1 VSSQPTQPDGVF
13 GAWPAQA
20 RLRALAVFAALLLA
34 GGCAGWLCAGAFA
47 QLFRALCTLALSP
60 LTFGEGG
67 HVQFVAALPSQ
78 SLERATS
85 WDVSMVLGIDGV
97 KATHAIAL
105 NPRRLLYLPLLTL
118 FACVLA
124 APLSLSW
131 RARRRALL
139 AGTTILTLIA
149 LLSVYLIAVFLFA
162 KVPGLVYTLAPW
174 QSSALRVAYEG
185 WVTPLSNKFV
195 LPLLLA
201 AALLAWFGSRAESR
215 ASTQRRA
222 DASADSCREARA
234 PLAQRKQGRGR
245 ETQRQ
250 QSEPTRVARR
260 RQGRRGRHG

>member
-1 VSSQPTQPDGVF
+1 VSIRPTQPDGVSA
-13 GAWPAQA
+13 AWRAQP
-20 RLRALAVFAALLLA
+20 RLRAPALFAALLFV
-34 GGCAGWLCAGAFA
+34 GICAWWLCEGAFA

-67 HVQFVAALPSQ
+67 HVQFSAALPSQ
-78 SLERATS
+78 SLERAAS
-85 WDVSMVLGIDGV
+85 WDVSMVLGIEGAE
-97 KATHAIAL
+97 ATHSIAL

-131 RARRRALL
+131 RARRRALWV
-139 AGTTILTLIA
+139 GTSILVLIA

-162 KVPGLVYTLAPW
+162 KVPGLVYTLSPW

-185 WVTPLSNKFV
+185 WVTPLTNKFV

-201 AALLAWFGSRAESR
+201 AALLAW
-215 ASTQRRA
+215 Q
-222 DASADSCREARA
+222 SAPPSDLRREART
-234 PLAQRKQGRGR
+234 PLAQRKERRGR

-250 QSEPTRVARR
+250 EAQPTRVARR
-260 RQGRRGRHG
+260 RQGRRDRNR